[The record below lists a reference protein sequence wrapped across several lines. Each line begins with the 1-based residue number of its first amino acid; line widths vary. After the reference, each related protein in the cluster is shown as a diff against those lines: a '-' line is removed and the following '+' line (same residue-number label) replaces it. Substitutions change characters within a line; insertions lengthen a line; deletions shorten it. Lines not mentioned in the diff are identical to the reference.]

1 MPEYPTPWA
10 TTVSPLS
17 DVPVELFEQ
26 YMDEFEVD
34 RATLVQPTFPGEENS
49 YVADCAAANPSRF
62 AAVCVVDPR
71 IPGAS
76 DRLDYWVRERG
87 CKGLRLRP
95 RIPAES
101 AIFSHRS
108 MLPLWHRAAALKL
121 VVSVYAGTEH
131 LATVAALAERFPDV
145 PILLD
150 HMAHPDVA
158 GGVKAATFQTLLDLE
173 RFPRLAVKVS
183 GYSYY
188 SGQGY
193 PYTDCAELFRA
204 LYDRFGPTRLIW
216 GSDFPHV
223 LLKIGY
229 RRSLLFQQRAYPFL
243 SQADLDLIMGGNAAE
258 LYWS

>member
-1 MPEYPTPWA
+1 MENANKFREKIHRGEVSLGTTITFVDSTVTEALCSLLDFVWIDMEHNALSLETVQAHLMATKGSNTTSLVRVPWN
-10 TTVSPLS
+10 
-17 DVPVELFEQ
+17 DPVLIKPVL
-26 YMDEFEVD
+26 DI
-34 RATLVQPTFPGEENS
+34 G
-49 YVADCAAANPSRF
+49 ADG
-62 AAVCVVDPR
+62 VIV
-71 IPGAS
+71 
-76 DRLDYWVRERG
+76 
-87 CKGLRLRP
+87 
-95 RIPAES
+95 
-101 AIFSHRS
+101 
-108 MLPLWHRAAALKL
+108 PLWHRAAALKL

>member
-26 YMDEFEVD
+26 YMDEFEVA

-108 MLPLWHRAAALKL
+108 ILPLWHRAAALKL

-150 HMAHPDVA
+150 HMA
-158 GGVKAATFQTLLDLE
+158 
-173 RFPRLAVKVS
+173 
-183 GYSYY
+183 
-188 SGQGY
+188 GY